1 MKGKTNEDDA
11 VQVRREGRQGKNSG
25 NKAELINQIQHR
37 FGGKIMLARSTR
49 KQEGRQN
56 TGKGQTTAQ
65 NQKTHTHNEKIKSHD
80 YDTYDTNLS
89 ERKTKL
95 FN

>member
-37 FGGKIMLARSTR
+37 FGGKSCWRGAQENRKEDRTLEKGKQQHKTR
-49 KQEGRQN
+49 KH
-56 TGKGQTTAQ
+56 
-65 NQKTHTHNEKIKSHD
+65 THTMKN
-80 YDTYDTNLS
+80 
-89 ERKTKL
+89 
-95 FN
+95 